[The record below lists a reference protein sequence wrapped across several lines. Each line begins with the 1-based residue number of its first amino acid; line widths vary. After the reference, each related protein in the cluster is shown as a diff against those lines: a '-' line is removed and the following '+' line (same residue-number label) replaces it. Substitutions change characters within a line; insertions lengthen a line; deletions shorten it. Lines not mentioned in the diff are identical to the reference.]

1 MAEESPTRQIPRLER
16 QQCAIRPG
24 NPREFKAKH
33 LNFNDLEL
41 EHIVNH
47 SISRAVLET
56 GPFTQAGSL
65 CFRRRTPAW
74 REQHINFYSRLIHNP
89 KNPLKSGLS

>member
-1 MAEESPTRQIPRLER
+1 MAEESPTSRNLRLER
-16 QQCAIRPG
+16 QWRAIRPG
-24 NPREFKAKH
+24 NPRQLEAKH

-56 GPFTQAGSL
+56 GPFAPVGSE
-65 CFRRRTPAW
+65 CFRQRTPA
-74 REQHINFYSRLIHNP
+74 
-89 KNPLKSGLS
+89 